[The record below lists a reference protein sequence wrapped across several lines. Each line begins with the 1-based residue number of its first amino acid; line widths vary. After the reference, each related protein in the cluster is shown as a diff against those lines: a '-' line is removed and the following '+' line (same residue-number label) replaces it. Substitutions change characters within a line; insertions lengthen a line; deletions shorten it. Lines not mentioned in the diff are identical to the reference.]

1 MEADH
6 VEVLLG
12 DRAPVTHKNIVH
24 VLVMS
29 IRHGHVREAAARLV
43 HSVLR
48 GVDRAVPVRIFLQ
61 KFGKCDL
68 FRELASERKGVTNN
82 SPLGLTE
89 DAARSSAAQL
99 QSCTCNTR
107 HSKTC
112 TVDCPSKPWRLVNK
126 SERRKILQGKMR
138 AAAKG
143 HVLMTVCDRVCAT
156 H

>member
-48 GVDRAVPVRIFLQ
+48 GVDRVVPVRIFLQ

-68 FRELASERKGVTNN
+68 CRELVSERKGVTNN
-82 SPLGLTE
+82 SSLGLTE

-99 QSCTCNTR
+99 EEHRLCR
-107 HSKTC
+107 HGS
-112 TVDCPSKPWRLVNK
+112 R
-126 SERRKILQGKMR
+126 M
-138 AAAKG
+138 
-143 HVLMTVCDRVCAT
+143 VCWKELLKETSDLEKASSHDRGLDVASQA
-156 H
+156 